1 MTKKVLIVGAG
12 PSGILLALYLLRR
25 RNYQVE
31 IYEIRSDP
39 RTIPQERSSNYPL
52 IICQRG
58 LAACRQI
65 KNLEQEIKSAGI
77 EIEGTICFNNNRRK
91 FRSDQQKLVSINRK
105 TLVITL
111 LNHLENNY
119 ASDRVKVH
127 FAHRFLQTDLE
138 SKQAIFQPIQPSRDN
153 IESLTPIAAPYD
165 LLIGSDGV
173 HSQVRKDC
181 LEHSGIDFE
190 KKPIHLK
197 YKTLFLDSLS
207 SHTAATLK
215 LGRVYGWRSPDGITL
230 LASRQRDQTVGCT
243 LFIGDLNL
251 TLDHL
256 QNEQEVLDF
265 FRVNFPAIASS
276 ISPQEAQE
284 FLQKDL
290 AQIWTVS
297 CSRYHYQNSVLII
310 GDAAHAISP
319 SIGQGCNSALEDV
332 MVLDSL
338 LDRYSDDWTKT
349 LPQYSQSRIADAH
362 AVRELANHALPLTKG
377 MFILFLIRLTI
388 NRTLHRLF
396 PQLFS
401 LPFFDLIPNTTV
413 AYSEIYRSA
422 QHWITLVKKTNERYL
437 KRV

>member
-25 RNYQVE
+25 QDYQVE
-31 IYEIRSDP
+31 IYELRSDP
-39 RTIPQERSSNYPL
+39 RTIPQVRSSNYPL
-52 IICQRG
+52 ILCQRG
-58 LAACRQI
+58 LVACRQI

-77 EIEGTICFNNNRRK
+77 EIEGAICFNNNRRK
-91 FRSDQQKLVSINRK
+91 FKSDQQKLVSINRK
-105 TLVITL
+105 TLVVTL
-111 LNHLENNY
+111 LDHLENNY
-119 ASDRVKVH
+119 DRDRVKVH
-127 FAHRFLQTDLE
+127 FDHRYLQTDLE
-138 SKQAIFQPIQPSRDN
+138 SKQAIFQPVSPIGN
-153 IESLTPIAAPYD
+153 IEQIEPVTAPYD

-173 HSQVRKDC
+173 HSKVRRDC

-190 KKPIHLK
+190 KKSTHLK

-207 SHTAATLK
+207 PSTEAALE

-230 LASRQRDQTVGCT
+230 LASRQRDRTVGCT
-243 LFIGDLNL
+243 LFIGDRNRA
-251 TLDHL
+251 LDHL
-256 QNEQEVLDF
+256 HREEVVDF
-265 FRVNFPAIASS
+265 FSANFPAISSS
-276 ISPQEAQE
+276 ISPQEAQD
-284 FLQKDL
+284 FSQKDL

-297 CSRYHYQNSVLII
+297 CSQYHYQDSALII

-338 LDRYSDDWTKT
+338 LDRYSDDWTRV
-349 LPQYSQSRIADAH
+349 LPEYSQSRVADAH
-362 AVRELANHALPLTKG
+362 AVKELADHALPLTKG
-377 MFILFLIRLTI
+377 MFILFIIRLTI
-388 NRTLHRLF
+388 NRILHRLF